1 MYLKRTALIT
11 ACLLTFGSRLFAQE
25 LQEYKDSVVL
35 ATTRVHCTAN
45 LRTGTVT
52 YRYAGGSYLQN
63 TVAYVEDTYAGM
75 LASTDFGSHTY
86 QLDQVRDDLGTGLKL
101 TLQHSDDQHPLS
113 LEQHITLYPELDY
126 LLLDVVAQQHGTR
139 PVETRNISP
148 LAVSSAHGGTYQVAG
163 NTPRILDVP
172 FDNDNWTDIVERNWA
187 RPGSGTSYE
196 FAALYDKQSF
206 TGIVAGSVQ
215 HDTWKTG
222 IAYNMQSP
230 RAGSSPGMGQ
240 GSGLPGSGDSLI
252 IYGGAATA
260 DNDKLPP
267 NYGGKD
273 GTHDVVPHGTLQGPR
288 VHSPLIFLAGGM
300 DMRAALTAYG
310 KLNSL
315 INGSQSWSG
324 PAPVYWNSFGV
335 EGVLGYEKVMMPPGV
350 SKVSDFLHSLTNVN
364 AYSKPVMSVD
374 SYDQQIYTTEL
385 LASLGRY
392 AAHNH
397 QQMGFYFTPFA
408 MWTWKNNINTQKVPG
423 SDYLLKDVV
432 LRDTHNEPIMYK
444 AGDFCAYAMDPTH
457 PAIRAHVISQLQK
470 AKAIGATFLKIDF
483 LTAGAMETT
492 YRYDTT
498 VRTGIQAYNQ
508 GMRMLKHLADSIL
521 GRDIFITQAISPM
534 FPHQY
539 AHTRFISTDVY
550 SHLRNDQ
557 PGFPNWGSTE
567 ASLANG
573 SHLGWVQGTL
583 WPFTNLDVAIMKNF
597 QHNPDL
603 SEQEIKV
610 RLYSM
615 MVMGS
620 ILGDGS
626 DYRNPVAAQRA
637 RKYLDNPAL
646 CAFFAHPRAF
656 TPLQFADGD
665 SMDQQM
671 VFYLQDSV
679 PKLALFNFD
688 RQHAFP
694 QTFTRDSLHLEA
706 GKGYVLQDFLTNT
719 TIATLDKTQNN
730 FTLTAN
736 AADAVL
742 VNIVRTKD

>member
-1 MYLKRTALIT
+1 MNLKRTALIT
-11 ACLLTFGSRLFAQE
+11 ACLLIFGSRLFAQE

-35 ATTRVHCTAN
+35 STARLRCTAD
-45 LRTGTVT
+45 LRTGMVT
-52 YRYAGGSYLQN
+52 YRYADGSYLQN
-63 TVAYVEDTYAGM
+63 TVAYVEDLHAGM
-75 LASTDFGSHTY
+75 LASTDLASHTY
-86 QLDQVRDDLGTGLKL
+86 QLDQVRDDLGIGLKL
-101 TLQHSDDQHPLS
+101 TLKHSDTQHSLS
-113 LEQHITLYPELDY
+113 LAQHITLYPELDY
-126 LLLDVVAQQHGTR
+126 LLLDVVVEQHGGQA
-139 PVETRNISP
+139 VETRNISP
-148 LAVSSAHGGTYQVAG
+148 LAVLPAHGGKYQLAG
-163 NTPRILDVP
+163 TTPRILDVP
-172 FDNDNWTDIVERNWA
+172 FDNDNWTDIVERNWNK
-187 RPGSGTSYE
+187 PGTGTSYE
-196 FAALYDKQSF
+196 FASLYDKNTF
-206 TGIVAGSVQ
+206 TGITFGSVQ

-222 IAYNMQSP
+222 VAYNMG
-230 RAGSSPGMGQ
+230 RAGT
-240 GSGLPGSGDSLI
+240 GDTLL
-252 IYGGAATA
+252 IYGGASTP

-273 GTHDVVPHGTLQGPR
+273 GTHDVVPHGTLQGTQVR
-288 VHSPLIFLAGGM
+288 SPLIYLAGGT
-300 DMRAALTAYG
+300 DMREALKNYG

-324 PAPVYWNSFGV
+324 AAPVYWNSFGV

-350 SKVSDFLHSLTNVN
+350 SKVSDFLHSLTNLN

-408 MWTWKNNINTQKVPG
+408 MWTWKNNINTQTVG
-423 SDYLLKDVV
+423 GTSYLLKDVV

-457 PAIRAHVISQLQK
+457 PAVRALMIAQLQK

-508 GMRMLKHLADSIL
+508 GMRLLKHLSDSIL
-521 GRDIFITQAISPM
+521 GKEVFITQAISPM

-539 AHTRFISTDVY
+539 AHTRFVSTDVY

-610 RLYSM
+610 RLYGM

-646 CAFFAHPRAF
+646 SAFFAHPKAF

-665 SMDQQM
+665 SMDQQL

-688 RQHAFP
+688 KQHTFP

-706 GKGYVLQDFLTNT
+706 GKGYVLQDFLTNA

-730 FTLTAN
+730 FTLTAGV
-736 AADAVL
+736 ADAVL
-742 VNIVRTKD
+742 VNIVQTKE